1 MNMNKNYSMLTVR
14 HLVVEC
20 FSSFPGSKCAF
31 SPQNTTRFFVFNLI
45 KVSTQN
51 AKKHRV
57 QIKENLLQI
66 TKWIIIILVD
76 ILNEISSV

>member
-1 MNMNKNYSMLTVR
+1 M
-14 HLVVEC
+14 E
-20 FSSFPGSKCAF
+20 
-31 SPQNTTRFFVFNLI
+31 
-45 KVSTQN
+45 
-51 AKKHRV
+51 KKHRV